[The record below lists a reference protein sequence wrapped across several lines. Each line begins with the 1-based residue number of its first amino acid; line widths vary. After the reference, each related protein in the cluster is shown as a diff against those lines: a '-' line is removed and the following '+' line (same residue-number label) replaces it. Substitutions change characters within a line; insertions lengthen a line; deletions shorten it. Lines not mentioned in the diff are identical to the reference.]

1 MNIKPGKKSHIL
13 TVLLLLIIILA
24 VIGNILSEPFFND
37 PTSTVL
43 YDRNGELL
51 GARISKDGQW
61 RFPRSDSIPDKF
73 KACIINFE
81 DRHFYKHPGFNPF
94 SLARALIQNLKAGE
108 IVSGGSTITMQV
120 IRLSRKNKA
129 RTIRE
134 KLIEILMALNLELRY
149 SKKEIL
155 NLYASYAPFG
165 GNVVGLETAA
175 WRYFSTNPFNLSW
188 SETSFLA
195 VLPNAPSL
203 MHPGKNRELLLAKRN
218 RLLQKLRERNIITDI
233 DYELAVS
240 ESLPE
245 APRDLPSAAYH
256 LTERFNRNHEGKR
269 IFSTVDK
276 EFQEKVNEI
285 IHRSK
290 TRLYAM
296 GIHNAACLVTKVDGG
311 EVIAYVGNIRNRH
324 HPEYGGDVDII
335 PSSRSSGSIL
345 KPLLYSMMQYRG
357 EILPH
362 TIVGDIPTRY
372 GNYSPKNYKKEYDG
386 IVKASEALARS
397 LNVPA
402 VRMLHQYGNERFLN
416 DLRNM
421 GISTL
426 DKPGDY
432 YGLSLIL
439 GGAECSL
446 EDLTSVYSSMARVL
460 NHFNNSEG
468 RYFRSDW
475 KEVHAIREEV
485 DNPGPD
491 YSSGEEQG
499 KMGAGSIWLTLEALR
514 EVERPASQDGWK
526 IFSSTRKVAWKTGTS
541 FGFRDGWAI
550 GTTPEYVVSIWTG
563 NADGEGRP
571 GLTGLN
577 AASPILFDVFNVLPQ
592 TSWFEIPYD
601 DLSWV
606 QTCKNSGHIAG
617 RFCPDKD
624 SILVSPAGFQTPVC
638 NYHKLIHL
646 NKEKKFRVNSS
657 CYPVNSL
664 VHKTWFILP
673 PLQEWY
679 YKQRD
684 PSYLN
689 LPPMAEGCKN
699 ADEISQIQIIYPDPG
714 SVIYIPYELD
724 GKKGRVIFEAAHRD
738 PETRIFW
745 SIDEEY
751 FTSTT
756 LFHQISLLP
765 EEGKHVLNLIDE
777 NGNHTD
783 VNFEVIER

>member
-1 MNIKPGKKSHIL
+1 MFPI
-13 TVLLLLIIILA
+13 LLIMIIIMA
-24 VIGNILSEPFFND
+24 IFGNILPHPLFDD

-43 YDRNGELL
+43 YDRNGDLL
-51 GARISKDGQW
+51 GARIAEDGQW
-61 RFPRSDSIPDKF
+61 RFPPSDSIPENF
-73 KACIINFE
+73 KTCIINFE

-94 SLARALIQNLKAGE
+94 SLGRALIQNFRAGE
-108 IVSGGSTITMQV
+108 VISGGSTITMQV
-120 IRLSRKNKA
+120 IRLSRKYKA

-134 KLIEILMALNLELRY
+134 KIIEIVLALGLELRH
-149 SKKEIL
+149 SKEEIL
-155 NLYASYAPFG
+155 NLYASHAPFG

-188 SETSFLA
+188 AETAFLA

-218 RLLQKLRERNIITDI
+218 RLLQKLRDRNFIGEI
-233 DYELAVS
+233 DYELAIS
-240 ESLPE
+240 EPLPG
-245 APRDLPSAAYH
+245 APRDLPAAAYH
-256 LTERFNRNHEGKR
+256 LTERFNREQKGKPV
-269 IFSTVDK
+269 FSTVDK
-276 EFQEKVNEI
+276 ELQEKVNEI

-296 GIHNAACLVTKVDGG
+296 GIHNAACLVTRVEGG
-311 EVIAYVGNIRNRH
+311 EIMAYVGNIRNPD
-324 HPEYGGDVDII
+324 HPEFGGDVDII
-335 PSSRSSGSIL
+335 TSSRSSGSIL
-345 KPLLYSMMQYRG
+345 KPLLYAMMQYRG

-372 GNYSPKNYKKEYDG
+372 GNYSPKNYKKGYDG

-421 GISTL
+421 GMSTL
-426 DKPGDY
+426 NKPGDY

-446 EDLTSVYSSMARVL
+446 EDLASVYSSMARVL
-460 NHFNNSEG
+460 NHFNISEG
-468 RYFRSDW
+468 NYFREDW
-475 KEVHAIREEV
+475 KKVQAVRKKENDSHH
-485 DNPGPD
+485 D

-499 KMGAGSIWLTLEALR
+499 LMGAGSIWLTFEALR
-514 EVERPASQDGWK
+514 EVDRPASQDGWK
-526 IFSSTRKVAWKTGTS
+526 LFSSSRKVAWKTGTS

-577 AASPILFDVFNVLPQ
+577 AAAPILFDVFNILPN
-592 TSWFEIPYD
+592 TSWFDPPYD
-601 DLSWV
+601 DLRWLEI
-606 QTCKNSGHIAG
+606 CENSGHIAG

-624 SILVSPAGFQTPVC
+624 SILVSPSGIQTPVC
-638 NYHKLIHL
+638 TYHKLIHL
-646 NKEKKFRVNSS
+646 NKEGKFRVNSS
-657 CYPVNSL
+657 CYPVNSIL
-664 VHKTWFILP
+664 HKPWFILP

-684 PSYLN
+684 PSYVD
-689 LPPMAEGCKN
+689 LPPMAKDCKHS
-699 ADEISQIQIIYPDPG
+699 DDISQIQIIYPDPG
-714 SVIYIPYELD
+714 SVIYVPYELD
-724 GKKGRVIFEAAHRD
+724 GKKGRVIFEAAHRN
-738 PETRIFW
+738 PETTIFW

-751 FTSTT
+751 ITSTT
-756 LFHQISLLP
+756 LFHQVSLLP
-765 EEGKHVLNLIDE
+765 EEGKHVLNLMDE
-777 NGNHTD
+777 NGNHVN
-783 VNFEVIER
+783 VNFEVIEK